1 MSLPPLDAACGFC
14 VAWAV
19 FSFSLLVPWSMIV
32 WRFGPQAI
40 EIDHLDLDLLVLQST
55 RITPTAN
62 KENSRIAI

>member
-1 MSLPPLDAACGFC
+1 MLRVAFG

-19 FSFSLLVPWSMIV
+19 FSFSLLVPWSMVV
-32 WRFGPQAI
+32 WRIELQAI

-62 KENSRIAI
+62 KENSRNAM